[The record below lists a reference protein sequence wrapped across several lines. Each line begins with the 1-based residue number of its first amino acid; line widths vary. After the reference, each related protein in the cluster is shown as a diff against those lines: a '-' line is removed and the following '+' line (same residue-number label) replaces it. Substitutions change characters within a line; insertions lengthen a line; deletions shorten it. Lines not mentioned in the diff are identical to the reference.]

1 MSSLP
6 PNFDRR
12 HALKFLAGVPMLPLS
27 GISVASLLTAC
38 GSDTDA
44 APIAK
49 FVSASFD
56 SMAAPSLVN
65 AAAMAT
71 TTVASSLNVLLSD
84 NTTQAY
90 KLAYQSFFT
99 TGDLVADGKG
109 GTILSGGYFDIG
121 NKPIID
127 ASVVGKERQMFSD
140 SADGTSLLAVANP
153 TVAGIKGKAVFAVVQ
168 FSAWVSPK

>member
-1 MSSLP
+1 
-6 PNFDRR
+6 
-12 HALKFLAGVPMLPLS
+12 
-27 GISVASLLTAC
+27 
-38 GSDTDA
+38 
-44 APIAK
+44 
-49 FVSASFD
+49 
-56 SMAAPSLVN
+56 
-65 AAAMAT
+65 MAT
-71 TTVASSLNVLLSD
+71 TTVASSLKVLLSD